1 MTFSGFTRDTLY
13 TPVPNPLF
21 GPLLEEIEDLAELK
35 VVMRGIW
42 LCHRQRRSPRMTPLT
57 EFINDRTLL
66 RGLGGP
72 GRNAVPEIRRGLR
85 LAVERGVFLRY
96 APGSP
101 DGGGEYYLLNT
112 PHDRRALERLRGR
125 EVLAPDTDGGLTP
138 DVQPNLDPKP
148 NIFALYEDTIGTFD
162 GTLAEELKDAE
173 DNYPP
178 EWVKEAFAIAAAE
191 NKRRWSYVS
200 GILRRWASEGRGAG
214 RNDGK
219 PGRHPAEDPSQKYL
233 EEYQRYRD
241 RYRARRR

>member
-1 MTFSGFTRDTLY
+1 MTFSGFSRDTLY

-21 GPLLEEIEDLAELK
+21 GPLLEEIDDLAELK

-42 LCHRQRRSPRMTPLT
+42 LCHRQRGSPRMTPLT

-72 GRNAVPEIRRGLR
+72 GRNAVTKIRRGLR

-112 PHDRRALERLRGR
+112 PHDRRALERLQGQ
-125 EVLAPDTDGGLTP
+125 EAPGPDTDGGLTP
-138 DVQPNLDPKP
+138 DVPHNLDSRP
-148 NIFALYEDTIGTFD
+148 NIFALYEETIGTLSPM
-162 GTLAEELKDAE
+162 LAEELKDAE
-173 DNYPP
+173 ENYPT
-178 EWVKEAFAIAAAE
+178 EWVREAFAIAVGE
-191 NKRRWSYVS
+191 NKRSWRYVS

-219 PGRHPAEDPSQKYL
+219 PGRHPAEDQRRKHL
-233 EEYQRYRD
+233 EAYQRRRAQD
-241 RYRARRR
+241 RATR